1 MLLVPSERLRPFFI
15 ATLCVTALTFPG
27 SGSQRSPAKASTP
40 STSDG
45 PVYLPSGQSDAA
57 LMPMV
62 LYSLGEPSLLEAAK
76 DANFLS
82 FRVSYISFPST
93 RQVAVRLLVNTDG
106 SGQIV
111 SAVKSGEEKEVE
123 RTKGNVSVP
132 DVKKFLQLIEKSGF
146 WSMSSID
153 QKTDEVGR
161 RTYTFDGTLWLLE
174 GVGNGSFHYV
184 YRRNPAPSPF
194 KEVGRYLVEN
204 LTKLA
209 TP

>member
-1 MLLVPSERLRPFFI
+1 MLLVPYKRLRPFFI
-15 ATLCVTALTFPG
+15 LTFCMTVLTFPD
-27 SGSQRSPAKASTP
+27 SGSQRNLAQGSTP
-40 STSDG
+40 SASDG

-57 LMPMV
+57 LMPII

-82 FRVSYISFPST
+82 FRVSYISFPAT
-93 RQVAVRLLVNTDG
+93 TQVAVRLLVNADG
-106 SGQIV
+106 SGQIL
-111 SAVKSGEEKEVE
+111 SAVKSDQAKEVE
-123 RTKGNVSVP
+123 RTKGNVSAT

-146 WSMSSID
+146 WSMSSIE

-194 KEVGRYLVEN
+194 KEVGRYLLES
-204 LTKLA
+204 LPKLA